1 MEKELIIRN
10 KKFPNLI
17 CQIFNDNEFGMV
29 GESEPIEDIKSD
41 IAIDNENYAFE
52 VLKLLK
58 EAERRGCF
66 DKIKNDERINEYNEN
81 KEEILI

>member
-1 MEKELIIRN
+1 MKKELIIRN

-17 CQIFNDNEFGMV
+17 CQIFNGNEFGMI
-29 GESEPIEDIKSD
+29 GEDDPTEDIKSD
-41 IAIDNENYAFE
+41 IFTDNENYAFE

-58 EAERRGCF
+58 EAEKRGCF

-81 KEEILI
+81 KKEILI